1 MFDLLSYILGIKKG
15 TGKVELTEGNDYTF
29 KDENSDGN
37 IEIEE
42 RDGGE

>member
-1 MFDLLSYILGIKKG
+1 MFDLFSYILGKKKG
-15 TGKVELTEGNDYTF
+15 TGNIVLTEGTDYTF

-42 RDGGE
+42 SEGND

>member
-1 MFDLLSYILGIKKG
+1 MFDLFSYLLGKKSGAGNVVLSDD
-15 TGKVELTEGNDYTF
+15 TNYTF

-42 RDGGE
+42 SEGNG

>member
-1 MFDLLSYILGIKKG
+1 MFDLLSFILGIKKG
-15 TGKVELTEGNDYTF
+15 TGKVELTEGTDYTF
-29 KDENSDGN
+29 NDENSDGN